1 MSEGKKRGGF
11 VAGTVAELKKVT
23 WLSWNEALR
32 LTALVLGVS
41 VVVGLVLGGLD
52 LLFSEAIKKFFVGG

>member
-11 VAGTVAELKKVT
+11 VTETVAELKKVT

-32 LTALVLGVS
+32 LTALVLGIS

-52 LLFSEAIKKFFVGG
+52 YLFSEVVKKLFVGG